1 MAVAAA
7 AVGVVS
13 TVAGVVQN
21 NMATS
26 AQNKAIT
33 LQQQANERAGKIR
46 VMGIELQQQQLK
58 QQTELEKL
66 NVQAQ
71 RVQYEAALDMTALQR
86 RMEVAQQLAG
96 IDMNM
101 AEAVL
106 QQVSQQYEVARRAFD
121 EQQNLSLQRTQE
133 LNQGAQQLG
142 QLSDQ
147 NEQLL
152 QAVRQNDRQL
162 SEMLARQIGEAYGS
176 TGAEESISRQQ
187 TYQVLNA
194 SMDSQQYQAALQEQL
209 ATSGSYADF
218 LNNVIERSLSS
229 NQEVLRLRGEGANK
243 TGNAMKSSVGA
254 YNRASQNVEG
264 LAKALVPGI
273 TAAGN
278 LQADINY
285 GYSNEALENAK
296 LESRYGTA
304 SQNAGLEAS
313 RRRGNILGDL
323 AAVAQSAVPLVQQVG
338 YYNAARQKTTSYASP
353 IRLDTPVFNPSPTFY
368 TPTSLGY

>member
-1 MAVAAA
+1 MGVAAA

-13 TVAGVVQN
+13 TVAGIVQN
-21 NMATS
+21 NMAIS

-46 VMGIELQQQQLK
+46 VMGIELQQQQLR

-71 RVQYEAALDMTALQR
+71 RAQYEAALDMTALQR

-96 IDMNM
+96 VDMNM
-101 AEAVL
+101 AESVL
-106 QQVSQQYEVARRAFD
+106 QQVTQQYELARRAFD
-121 EQQNLSLQRTQE
+121 EQQNLALQRVQE

-147 NEQLL
+147 NEQLM

-162 SEMLARQIGEAYGS
+162 SDMLARQIGEAYGS

-194 SMDSQQYQAALQEQL
+194 SMDSQQYQEALQAQL
-209 ATSGSYADF
+209 TTSGTYADF
-218 LNNVIERSLSS
+218 LNSVIERSLSS
-229 NQEVLRLRGEGANK
+229 NKEIARIRGDAAGK
-243 TGNAMKSSVGA
+243 TGQAMKSSVGA
-254 YNRASQNVEG
+254 YNRASQNVET
-264 LAKALVPGI
+264 LAKALVPNI
-273 TAAGN
+273 AAVGD
-278 LQADINY
+278 LQSDINY

-296 LESRYGTA
+296 LEARYGVA

-323 AAVAQSAVPLVQQVG
+323 AAVAQSVIPLVQQVG
-338 YYNAARQKTTSYASP
+338 YYNAARSATPAKSTNYSMASP
-353 IRLDTPVFNPSPTFY
+353 Y
-368 TPTSLGY
+368 LGDASYPYSAIG

>member
-21 NMATS
+21 NMATG

-46 VMGIELQQQQLK
+46 IMGIELQQQQLK

-71 RVQYEAALDMTALQR
+71 RVQYEAALDMTTLQR

-96 IDMNM
+96 IDINM
-101 AEAVL
+101 ADAVL

-121 EQQNLSLQRTQE
+121 EQQNLSLQRVQE

-162 SEMLARQIGEAYGS
+162 SEMLSRQIGEAYGS

-194 SMDSQQYQAALQEQL
+194 SMDSQQYQEALQEQL

-229 NQEVLRLRGEGANK
+229 NQEILRLRGEGANN

-254 YNRASQNVEG
+254 YNRASQNVET
-264 LAKALVPGI
+264 LAKALVPNI
-273 TAAGN
+273 EAAGN

-296 LESRYGTA
+296 LESKFGTA

-323 AAVAQSAVPLVQQVG
+323 AAVAQSVIPLVQQVG
-338 YYNAARQKTTSYASP
+338 YYNAARSATPARSTNYSMASP
-353 IRLDTPVFNPSPTFY
+353 Y
-368 TPTSLGY
+368 LGDKTYPYSTTG